1 MFDLVFLILGCYLI
15 FNVWYALKLIR
26 KREEYKEEV
35 GDLIAKA
42 QEELKKI
49 LVVRVEKHGE
59 MMYLYNQTNNEFICQ
74 GKDLEEVR
82 KAYLL
87 RYPNKRA
94 LVDDGKELLFKEKI
108 NV

>member
-1 MFDLVFLILGCYLI
+1 MFDVILFVVFFYFLLQGI
-15 FNVWYALKLIR
+15 FVFVRIKKNNEV
-26 KREEYKEEV
+26 REEI

-42 QEELKKI
+42 QEELKKV

-59 MMYLYNQTNNEFICQ
+59 MFYLYNQTSNEFICQ
-74 GKDLEEVR
+74 GKDLQEVR

-94 LVDDGKELLFKEKI
+94 LVDDGKDLLFKEKSH
-108 NV
+108 V